1 LTRFG
6 FEVEFL
12 TGVSV
17 ASTPYKR
24 DESEWP
30 PHPDRL
36 FQALVAAWGRN
47 DPPDDGEQAALEW
60 LEVLNHEYLA
70 VSAPPAHPRSVAA
83 AYVPPNDLQTTTRL
97 RADAAKQK
105 GSLAKQLAVIPSLRT
120 NRVARFFPAM
130 VPTAK
135 PAVVRYSWVLDDG
148 QREAFLGHRAALER
162 LTREVMYLGHSHSL
176 VRVLLVDRIDDTAAW
191 ASNVS
196 TSLRLPHV
204 GRLQHLRDQ
213 FRRSADEGVAVR
225 PRPSYTVRQ
234 FSSPGTPELPHT
246 LYDPADAI
254 VFADAGGS
262 APTLAAFPAVA
273 KRLRDALLGCM
284 PKELPI
290 PMLLSGHDQAGN
302 PSDKPHIAIVPLADV
317 GWEYSRGRLMGIAL
331 VWPRGASYDDRR
343 AVLTAIAQFIRA
355 DGSSGTLHFGRY
367 GSWSLALE
375 PGPDRQSLRFD
386 RYVRPSRNWGTVL
399 PVVLDRH
406 PKNKPDQRLVD
417 IMLKSCLNVGLPR
430 EALDGFQIGVV
441 AYSAHK
447 GAPSVRDVKQLLPS
461 DSPYRTRPMVHLTLS
476 FAQPVSGPL
485 LLGAGRYRGL
495 GLCLPLRTEGF

>member
-1 LTRFG
+1 MTRFG

-176 VRVLLVDRIDDTAAW
+176 VRVLLVTASMTRRLGRQMCQRACDCLTSVGFSICEISSAARLTKAW
-191 ASNVS
+191 RCD
-196 TSLRLPHV
+196 LGPPLH
-204 GRLQHLRDQ
+204 
-213 FRRSADEGVAVR
+213 
-225 PRPSYTVRQ
+225 VRQ

-262 APTLAAFPAVA
+262 APTLQP
-273 KRLRDALLGCM
+273 
-284 PKELPI
+284 
-290 PMLLSGHDQAGN
+290 
-302 PSDKPHIAIVPLADV
+302 
-317 GWEYSRGRLMGIAL
+317 
-331 VWPRGASYDDRR
+331 
-343 AVLTAIAQFIRA
+343 
-355 DGSSGTLHFGRY
+355 
-367 GSWSLALE
+367 
-375 PGPDRQSLRFD
+375 
-386 RYVRPSRNWGTVL
+386 
-399 PVVLDRH
+399 
-406 PKNKPDQRLVD
+406 
-417 IMLKSCLNVGLPR
+417 
-430 EALDGFQIGVV
+430 FQ
-441 AYSAHK
+441 
-447 GAPSVRDVKQLLPS
+447 Q
-461 DSPYRTRPMVHLTLS
+461 
-476 FAQPVSGPL
+476 
-485 LLGAGRYRGL
+485 
-495 GLCLPLRTEGF
+495 

>member
-1 LTRFG
+1 MSESLTRFG

-30 PHPDRL
+30 PILTASSSPCCL
-36 FQALVAAWGRN
+36 GRN

-120 NRVARFFPAM
+120 NRVAWFFPAM

-148 QREAFLGHRAALER
+148 ERGLLGHRAALER

-225 PRPSYTVRQ
+225 PRPSYIVRR

-246 LYDPADAI
+246 LYDPADAF

-290 PMLLSGHDQAGN
+290 PMLLSGHDQGGN
-302 PSDKPHIAIVPLADV
+302 PSDKTAHCDSPASGRRLGAF
-317 GWEYSRGRLMGIAL
+317 RGRLMGIAL
-331 VWPRGASYDDRR
+331 VWPRGASHDDRR

-355 DGSSGTLHFGRY
+355 DGSSGTLHFGRC
-367 GSWSLALE
+367 GSWSLARTWS
-375 PGPDRQSLRFD
+375 G
-386 RYVRPSRNWGTVL
+386 
-399 PVVLDRH
+399 
-406 PKNKPDQRLVD
+406 
-417 IMLKSCLNVGLPR
+417 
-430 EALDGFQIGVV
+430 
-441 AYSAHK
+441 
-447 GAPSVRDVKQLLPS
+447 PSV
-461 DSPYRTRPMVHLTLS
+461 T
-476 FAQPVSGPL
+476 G
-485 LLGAGRYRGL
+485 
-495 GLCLPLRTEGF
+495 GF